1 METIETRELTITTVG
16 ADGAAVGSG
25 TIEDLYGLLL
35 DVYLNFHASAP
46 NTTDTTIAYG
56 SPALGNILVVSNS
69 VTDALFAPRKAICDA
84 AAAAL
89 ALYDLYVLNGTLT
102 ISLAGCN
109 ALTGALVATVRY
121 LKV

>member
-1 METIETRELTITTVG
+1 MQTIETRELTITTVG

-46 NTTDTTIAYG
+46 ATTDTTIAYG

-89 ALYDLYVLNGTLT
+89 ALYDLFPLNG
-102 ISLAGCN
+102 SVSVALAGCN
-109 ALTGALVATVRY
+109 ALTGAVVVTLRY
-121 LKV
+121 IRM